1 MNSKTIFSHPSS
13 RLSQQLKI
21 VSCIFIVVTVIEV
34 INLLTGRV
42 LNQFGNIPRYVPGL
56 IGVLIGPFLHGSFSH
71 YLSNIVPLCVL
82 SFLMLQYGNKRFFG
96 VTLFCIILTG
106 LLVWL
111 FGRSASHIG
120 MSSVIY
126 SYFGFLLL
134 AGFLSR
140 KFSLIIIS
148 LLVAFFYGGLI
159 FGVLPART
167 FVSWEGHL
175 FGFISGLIAARLWA
189 KNVRL

>member
-1 MNSKTIFSHPSS
+1 MNSKNFTSRTSS
-13 RLSQQLKI
+13 GLSQQLKI
-21 VSCIFIVVTVIEV
+21 VGCIFVLITAIEI
-34 INLLTGRV
+34 INLLTGRA
-42 LNQFGNIPRYVPGL
+42 LNHFGNIPRYIPGL
-56 IGVLIGPFLHGSFSH
+56 IGVLTGPFLHGSLSH
-71 YLSNIVPLCVL
+71 YLSNIIPLCVL

-96 VTLFCIILTG
+96 VTFFCIILTG

-120 MSSVIY
+120 ASSVIY

-140 KFSLIIIS
+140 KFKLILIS

-189 KNVRL
+189 KNVP

>member
-1 MNSKTIFSHPSS
+1 MNSKNFTSRTSS
-13 RLSQQLKI
+13 GLSQQLKI
-21 VSCIFIVVTVIEV
+21 VGCIFVLITAIEI
-34 INLLTGRV
+34 INLLTGRA
-42 LNQFGNIPRYVPGL
+42 LNHFGNIPRYIPGL
-56 IGVLIGPFLHGSFSH
+56 IGVLTGPFLHGSLSH
-71 YLSNIVPLCVL
+71 YLSNIIPLCVL
-82 SFLMLQYGNKRFFG
+82 SFLMLQFFG
-96 VTLFCIILTG
+96 VTFFCIILTG

-120 MSSVIY
+120 ASSVIY

-140 KFSLIIIS
+140 KFKLIIIS

-189 KNVRL
+189 KNVP

>member
-1 MNSKTIFSHPSS
+1 MNSKNFTSRTSS
-13 RLSQQLKI
+13 GLSQQLKI
-21 VSCIFIVVTVIEV
+21 VGCIFVLITAIEI
-34 INLLTGRV
+34 INLLTGRA
-42 LNQFGNIPRYVPGL
+42 LNHFGNIPRYIPGL
-56 IGVLIGPFLHGSFSH
+56 IGVLTGPFLHGSLSH
-71 YLSNIVPLCVL
+71 YLSNIIPLCVL
-82 SFLMLQYGNKRFFG
+82 SFLMLQYGNKLFFG
-96 VTLFCIILTG
+96 VTFFCIILTG

-120 MSSVIY
+120 ASSVIY

-140 KFSLIIIS
+140 KFKLIIIS

-189 KNVRL
+189 KNVP